1 MEANTHNPYEWIKK
15 KIEYWKAKSR
25 EASEAADMEA
35 FDHAERQNK
44 ILAKKP
50 SIFRRLL
57 FNHHDILPVHP

>member
-35 FDHAERQNK
+35 FDHAERELANYQAMLK
-44 ILAKKP
+44 IKY
-50 SIFRRLL
+50 
-57 FNHHDILPVHP
+57 